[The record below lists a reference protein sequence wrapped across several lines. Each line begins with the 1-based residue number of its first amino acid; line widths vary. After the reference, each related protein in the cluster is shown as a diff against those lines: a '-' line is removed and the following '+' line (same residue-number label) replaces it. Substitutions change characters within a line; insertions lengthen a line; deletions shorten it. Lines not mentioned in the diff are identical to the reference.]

1 MKTWQLLCIIAGITG
16 VGVVLIVVKTIVQ
29 AVTDPQLV
37 RNSENPYGTTV
48 QNKVISTATE
58 SMHIEKLKCHV

>member
-29 AVTDPQLV
+29 AVTHPQLV
-37 RNSENPYGTTV
+37 RNSENPDGTTV
-48 QNKVISTATE
+48 QKKPSQPQKA
-58 SMHIEKLKCHV
+58 